1 MAANIRKHGID
12 SFVNF
17 LAELQVWGT
26 SEQVFKKLAEYQRRA
41 DAGAVIGVFSY
52 GGMPHELARCN
63 ITLFAEVVLPRL
75 KALDVGCDIGN
86 DVRLTIAAA

>member
-26 SEQVFKKLAEYQRRA
+26 PEQVFNKLAEYRCRA

-52 GGMPHELARCN
+52 GGMPHELARRN
-63 ITLFAEVVLPRL
+63 ITLFAEAVLPRL